1 MITKKEVNNLIE
13 NRNDEK
19 WIFLKLSGYKIK
31 IKKNICEMIFNKFEE
46 EIEIEGKIKINNV
59 LHWKRT
65 KCDYALETGRL
76 YIIRSKGSSGIIRS
90 NNSYDIKEYV
100 ESYPEYKDYKLYH
113 YIIPEDKGNGYLFQI
128 ISLGEAV
135 ITGTIISEKG
145 EKINIERRDLD
156 ENEFS
161 KIL

>member
-1 MITKKEVNNLIE
+1 MIK

-19 WIFLKLSGYKIK
+19 WVYLKLSGHEIE
-31 IKKNICEMIFNKFEE
+31 IKKNICEIIFSGFKD
-46 EIEIEGKIKINNV
+46 EIEIRSKIKINNV

-90 NNSYDIKEYV
+90 NNSYDIKEYI
-100 ESYPEYKDYKLYH
+100 ESYPEYKDCKLYH
-113 YIIPEDKGNGYLFQI
+113 YIIPENKGDGYLFQI
-128 ISLGEAV
+128 ISLEEA
-135 ITGTIISEKG
+135 IMTGKVVSEKR